1 MSSLNN
7 KIEFPRSSPDKLIGM
22 GEKLV
27 GECDK
32 NPEAVTVSPKK
43 IEFIRVNVA
52 AAKQKRE
59 EAKAATQLAKK
70 LIAESDRILG
80 LALGQTVDDETHV
93 SGAIVDFS
101 KRAQL
106 DFKADLTKL
115 KDYGFKVT
123 QTVKTPRLSKAKI
136 EKIQK
141 MPKPPEK
148 TKA

>member
-1 MSSLNN
+1 MAGLNN
-7 KIEFPRSSPDKLIGM
+7 KIEFPRSSPDKLITM

-27 GECDK
+27 AQYDADPK
-32 NPEAVTVSPKK
+32 AVTISPEK
-43 IEFIRVNVA
+43 IEFIRTSLA

-59 EAKAATQLAKK
+59 EAKAAADLSTKSY
-70 LIAESDRILG
+70 AEADRILG
-80 LALGQTVDDETHV
+80 LALGQSLEEETHV
-93 SGAIVDFS
+93 AGMISDFS

-106 DFKADLTKL
+106 DFKTDLTKL
-115 KDYGFKVT
+115 KDYGFSVT
-123 QTVKTPRLSKAKI
+123 QPVKVPRLSKVKI